1 YETVKTFFD
10 PVIGRIIRLI
20 RRQLEE
26 SDGDCSAIF
35 LVGGFSESLYLQKRI
50 KGEFKKHV
58 SIVSVPSEP
67 ACAVVRG
74 AVEYGLNTEN
84 GGIRTFHQIAKKG
97 QRVEVGRKFSNVFK
111 SRHADKKFVKR
122 QLIIQIP
129 DVHSG
134 INGHIEF
141 ECTFC
146 FDRDEITAIVK
157 NKEGGR
163 EYK

>member
-97 QRVEVGRKFSNVFK
+97 QRVEVG
-111 SRHADKKFVKR
+111 

-163 EYK
+163 EYKCEFELEF